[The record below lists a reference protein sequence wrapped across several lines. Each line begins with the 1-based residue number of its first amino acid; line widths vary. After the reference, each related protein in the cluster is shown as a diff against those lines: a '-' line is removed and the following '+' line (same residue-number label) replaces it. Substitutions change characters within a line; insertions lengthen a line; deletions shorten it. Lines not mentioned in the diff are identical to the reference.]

1 MIWDLQKASIW
12 KRASAY
18 LFDMIVA
25 CILVVGFAFGISKIV
40 NYDSHNEKLDSY
52 YSHYENM
59 YGIEFEIS
67 EEEYQALTPDELERY
82 NAAYDALVSDEEAL
96 NEYSLVVNLTLIT
109 ISLGVLLGIIAVE
122 FVFPLIFGNG
132 QTLGKKIFG
141 LGVIK
146 TNGVK
151 INNVSLFIRTVL
163 GKYTI
168 ETMVP
173 VYIVIMIYF
182 NTVGLTGT
190 VILGLLA
197 LLELLVVALTKTHS
211 AIHDLLAD
219 TVVIDISSQM
229 IFDSENDL
237 IEYKKKLAAEKAAR
251 ADY

>member
-122 FVFPLIFGNG
+122 FVLPLIFGNG

-229 IFDSENDL
+229 IFDTENDL